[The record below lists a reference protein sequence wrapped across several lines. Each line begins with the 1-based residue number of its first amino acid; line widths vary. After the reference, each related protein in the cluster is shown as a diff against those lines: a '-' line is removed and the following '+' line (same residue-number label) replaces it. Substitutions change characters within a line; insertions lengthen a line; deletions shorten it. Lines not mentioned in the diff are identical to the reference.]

1 MKILF
6 DTNVVLDV
14 LQDRKPHV
22 VVASQLFNLLDRGK
36 IRGALCS
43 TTLTTVHY
51 IMAKEVGSKN
61 AQAIVHRLLT
71 KFEVAAVDFNVLN
84 QALVMD
90 FPDFEDAVLHE
101 AGRAAG
107 VNAIVTR
114 NLKDFRSAY
123 LTVLGP
129 EELLAAIVATA

>member
-36 IRGALCS
+36 IRGALCA

-51 IMAKEVGSKN
+51 IMAKEVGSKS

-114 NLKDFRSAY
+114 NLKDFRSAD
-123 LTVLGP
+123 LTVFGP